1 MKFVGAVDRPLT
13 MTIDGYSNAKTI
25 NGAISEYG
33 RYIMKHFSESEGSAL
48 VEYKQECL
56 IFPNDNDGGYFFTI
70 EEVPSASNW
79 NDETEEMEYA
89 DGNWYLCMCFV
100 KQ

>member
-1 MKFVGAVDRPLT
+1 MKFVGVVERSET

-25 NGAISEYG
+25 NGAIAEFG
-33 RYIMKHFSESEGSAL
+33 RYIAKHFSESEGSAL

-56 IFPNDNDGGYFFTI
+56 MNPSSDSDYYLTI
-70 EEVPSASNW
+70 EDVPSASNW
-79 NDETEEMEYA
+79 NEETEEMEYA
-89 DGNWYLCMCFV
+89 DGNFYLCMRFV